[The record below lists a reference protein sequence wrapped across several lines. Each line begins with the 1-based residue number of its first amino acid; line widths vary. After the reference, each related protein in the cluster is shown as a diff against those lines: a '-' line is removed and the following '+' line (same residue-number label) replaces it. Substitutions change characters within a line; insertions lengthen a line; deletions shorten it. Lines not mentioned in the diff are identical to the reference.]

1 MNVILK
7 IAGVGL
13 LTAVLNIV
21 LKKFDKD
28 EVATVVTIGG
38 LAVVIALILD
48 LLAGTFDEIRSLFG
62 LY

>member
-1 MNVILK
+1 MATVLK
-7 IAGVGL
+7 IAGIGL

-28 EVATVVTIGG
+28 EVATVVTVGG
-38 LAVVIALILD
+38 LAMVIGMILD
-48 LLAGTFDEIRSLFG
+48 MLAGTFEQIRSLFG